1 MPTTPTPI
9 PLTPLLWE
17 TTQQRELFQASIT
30 PELMAWRVETR
41 SVVVT
46 PEGRT
51 SLPEESAE
59 GISTRAELQ
68 EWMQHGQG
76 VPKHAAH
83 RAWLS
88 PEELELFRRHFFTA
102 EELRPVFARL
112 RTQQPWTELTTAGG
126 AWPGRLCVIDYGS
139 HLVLDAVTNARVP
152 QATELNDIYLG
163 WAENKMDV
171 KGFAEAMTGR
181 VDISWTHR
189 RWDREGLKP
198 GVVPPPEACEWDDGN
213 DSRGRRLCGWWTPSD
228 DAWALVQEAAGV
240 LATTTADGGLSLY
253 DRERL
258 IALID
263 PFGAD
268 RFLQPDAQGLTAL
281 TALRT
286 RRDAPLGDRA
296 YQRLVE
302 IRHELSALPVPREMP
317 ALPLPPLPKPTPTS
331 TPAPKAAPT
340 PAPTTPTSVR
350 RPPKR

>member
-1 MPTTPTPI
+1 MPATPTLLPV
-9 PLTPLLWE
+9 TPLLWE
-17 TTQQRELFQASIT
+17 TTQQRELFHAPIT
-30 PELMAWRVETR
+30 PELIAWRVETR

-59 GISTRAELQ
+59 GISTRDELQ

-76 VPKHAAH
+76 APKHAAH

-88 PEELELFRRHFFTA
+88 AEELELLRRHFFTA
-102 EELRPVFARL
+102 EELRPLFTRL
-112 RTQQPWTELTTAGG
+112 RTQQPWTELTATGG

-139 HLVLDAVTNARVP
+139 HLILDAITNARLP

-163 WAENKMDV
+163 WAESKMDV
-171 KGFAEAMTGR
+171 NGFAAAMTGR

-189 RWDREGLKP
+189 RWGRDELKP
-198 GVVPPPEACEWDDGN
+198 GVVPPPEASEWDDGN

-228 DAWALVQEAAGV
+228 DAWALVQEAAGL
-240 LATTTADGGLSLY
+240 LATTSADGALSLY

-258 IALID
+258 MALID

-268 RFLQPDAQGLTAL
+268 RFLKPEAQGLTAL
-281 TALRT
+281 NALRT

-302 IRHELSALPVPREMP
+302 IRHELLALPVPRELP
-317 ALPLPPLPKPTPTS
+317 PPPPPLPLPPTPTPIL
-331 TPAPKAAPT
+331 APKTKPATAKSPSARRSPT
-340 PAPTTPTSVR
+340 R
-350 RPPKR
+350 